1 MEIPHQLS
9 KAPPQLSI
17 ASSKCFQTVMLASS
31 MNLPPFS
38 LKLVGGQAP
47 LVMNEMREIL
57 TINKCNTRYL

>member
-17 ASSKCFQTVMLASS
+17 ASTYWFEVKVCDDGAA
-31 MNLPPFS
+31 

-47 LVMNEMREIL
+47 LVMNEMRD
-57 TINKCNTRYL
+57 TYNQ